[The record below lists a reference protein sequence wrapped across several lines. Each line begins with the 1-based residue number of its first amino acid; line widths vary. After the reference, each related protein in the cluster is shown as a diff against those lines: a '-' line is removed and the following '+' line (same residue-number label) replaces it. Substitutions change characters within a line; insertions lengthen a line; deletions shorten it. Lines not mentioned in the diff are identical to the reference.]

1 MKSALL
7 NGIRSLTVPPLVA
20 CAFLAGAWLLARAIP
35 PLGETIFSAP
45 VVGWVL
51 IALGGLLMLWALV
64 FLLTERTAVHPQALP
79 SALVV
84 RGPFRATRNPI
95 YLGDVLALTG
105 IGLLEGTLPF
115 LCVPLLFAVTI
126 DRWFIRREE
135 HRLATL
141 FPEEWPRFRTRVR
154 RWL

>member
-7 NGIRSLTVPPLVA
+7 NGIRSLTVPPL
-20 CAFLAGAWLLARAIP
+20 LAGALLAAAWLLDRALPALAPRI
-35 PLGETIFSAP
+35 EAP

-51 IALGGLLMLWALV
+51 IALGALLMLWALV
-64 FLLTERTAVHPQALP
+64 FLLSERTAVHPQALP

-95 YLGDVLALTG
+95 YLGDVLALAG
-105 IGLLEGTLPF
+105 IGLLQGTLPF
-115 LCVPLLFAVTI
+115 LCLPLVFAIVM